1 MTTNLFT
8 PAQSKWLTLE
18 YGMFLHFGA
27 NTVSGVAWG
36 DGAFDPQRFAPDAL
50 NCKQWA
56 EIAREAGMRYAVLT
70 AKHHDGF
77 CLWPTELTHH
87 SIKAA
92 AVRRDVVGEFVSA
105 MRDAGIV
112 PGLYYSLWDRNFP
125 QYEDDGAYADFMQA
139 QVAELLDNYG
149 SLTEL
154 WFDGGWDK
162 EHPTRDW
169 RWNPDFVNAENADI
183 LAGSRWR
190 WREMYELIHTKQAD
204 CLVVNNSSS
213 DRPGIPRYHPVDIRT
228 AEHFDFVM
236 DGKRYVPETKNDW
249 ATPDDETVHLPLE
262 YCTSL
267 NPDWFH
273 IGGKHFIHPSVAT
286 IAGWR
291 TTARANGANL
301 LLNVGPD
308 RHGRIPEVHREY
320 LNAARKITN

>member
-1 MTTNLFT
+1 MTTNLLT
-8 PAQSKWLTLE
+8 PAQNKWLALE

-27 NTVSGVAWG
+27 NTFSGVAWG

-50 NCKQWA
+50 DCKQWA

-77 CLWPTELTHH
+77 CLWPTEFTQH
-87 SIKAA
+87 SIKTA
-92 AVRRDVVGEFVSA
+92 AVRRDIVGEFVSA
-105 MRDAGIV
+105 MRDAGIK

-125 QYEDDGAYADFMQA
+125 RYEDDGAYSDFMQS
-139 QVAELLDNYG
+139 QIAELLDNYG
-149 SLTEL
+149 PLVQL

-169 RWNPDFVNAENADI
+169 RWNPDFIKTENADI
-183 LAGSRWR
+183 LSGSRWH
-190 WREMYELIHTKQAD
+190 WRGIYELIHAKQAD
-204 CLVVNNSSS
+204 CLVANNSSS

-228 AEHFDFVM
+228 AEHLDFVM
-236 DGKRYVPETKNDW
+236 NGKRYVPETKSDW
-249 ATPDDETVHLPLE
+249 TTPDNKPVHLPLE

-267 NPDWFH
+267 NPDWFY
-273 IGGKHFIHPSVAT
+273 IEGKYFIHPSVAT

-291 TTARANGANL
+291 TTAYANGANL

-308 RHGRIPEVHREY
+308 KHGQIPEFHREY
-320 LNAARKITN
+320 LNAVRGIIS